1 METMKTLYSQ
11 ETEQAVLGCM
21 FMDGDAAQMGKGSL
35 VPDDFYTPL
44 YRVIFEAMQG
54 VEAVDMITVSNELQ
68 RMGQWERVG
77 LEWLKKTMD
86 SVSTSVNLKNYIEEL
101 KRLSFLR
108 NCVRFGH
115 DVIDAAREHDIGR
128 IDKAISNLNADGYGV
143 GEISTFS
150 DALEAYIKNLAAI
163 RASGRGIL
171 GMATGFVD
179 IDSMLGGLR
188 DGSLNILAARPSM
201 GKSALA
207 LDIARN
213 AQKAMK
219 GEKEKVVFIS
229 LEMTKEELA
238 ARGYTAEYL
247 IENDNFAMGG
257 GQEETW
263 LETLRQL
270 EKNSADID
278 KGIGRMIIN
287 DTGGMNMEK
296 IRAYLH
302 GLKTQGVQIR
312 MIIVDYLQFIVT
324 KGVNMVQEMGEV
336 SRGLKNIA
344 KDYECP
350 VVALSQLSRA
360 PESRADHRPILSD
373 LRESGN
379 IEQDADVVMFLYR
392 DEYYFPDSEKKGM
405 AELNIAKQRNGPT
418 GAVDLR
424 WIANCTTF
432 RSAERWHKT
441 TDEPPEKFTQEKL

>member
-247 IENDNFAMGG
+247 IENDQFAMGG
-257 GQEETW
+257 GREETW
-263 LETLRQL
+263 LQTLRELLEALSTCLHCARRKSGHSETL
-270 EKNSADID
+270 
-278 KGIGRMIIN
+278 
-287 DTGGMNMEK
+287 
-296 IRAYLH
+296 
-302 GLKTQGVQIR
+302 
-312 MIIVDYLQFIVT
+312 
-324 KGVNMVQEMGEV
+324 
-336 SRGLKNIA
+336 
-344 KDYECP
+344 
-350 VVALSQLSRA
+350 
-360 PESRADHRPILSD
+360 
-373 LRESGN
+373 
-379 IEQDADVVMFLYR
+379 
-392 DEYYFPDSEKKGM
+392 
-405 AELNIAKQRNGPT
+405 
-418 GAVDLR
+418 
-424 WIANCTTF
+424 
-432 RSAERWHKT
+432 
-441 TDEPPEKFTQEKL
+441 